1 MYTLTYSS
9 RFVQYDWCKL
19 TTSEHQKV
27 QAQSQKDEDFTDI
40 NRLTS
45 YIVIKHTYT
54 QTWWIYVTH
63 SWWLIKQTNRHRE
76 NWNIKFIFLQ
86 IVNCYLLLPRSIKLN
101 PKDFHEQKL
110 IQNLDK
116 GVNSNL
122 CRSTQH
128 PSEIFTP
135 CNKCVE

>member
-1 MYTLTYSS
+1 MYTLTYIS
-9 RFVQYDWCKL
+9 RFVQYDWSKL
-19 TTSEHQKV
+19 KTSEHQKV
-27 QAQSQKDEDFTDI
+27 QARSQKDEDFTDI
-40 NRLTS
+40 TRLTS

-63 SWWLIKQTNRHRE
+63 SWWLSKQTNGYRE

-86 IVNCYLLLPRSIKLN
+86 IVSCYLLLPQSIKLN

-128 PSEIFTP
+128 PSEIFHIL
-135 CNKCVE
+135 